1 MKKVI
6 KFFYKKTKIGYWIIS
21 FFIKIYLVFLYHVV
35 PEKIYLKRRF
45 RKTFKREIDL
55 NNPETLNEKI
65 VWLKINDRTPLHT
78 TCADKYAVREYIKE
92 KVGEEYLVPLH
103 YQTKNVKDIIPE
115 NLPDTP
121 SIIKT
126 NHDSS
131 GGIFVY
137 NKSEINWEEAR
148 KTLKK
153 RLKKN
158 YYPRTKEWQYKN
170 IDRCII
176 VEKLL
181 IDKNGKIPFDYK
193 VHCFNGKVN
202 MIQVD
207 VDRNTDHHC
216 RNYYSTKWIRE
227 PYKWTFIKPNN
238 KEVGECKEDVKKPE
252 TLKQMIVLSEK
263 LASEFCYVRVDW
275 YDLDGA
281 LYFGELTFHQDGGN
295 RPITPEKWDK
305 VLGDKLIL
313 PKK

>member
-1 MKKVI
+1 MKNII
-6 KFFYKKTKIGYWIIS
+6 KYFYKRTKIGYWIIS
-21 FFIKIYLVFLYHVV
+21 FLIKIYLFFLYHVM
-35 PEKIYLKRRF
+35 PEKMYLKRRF
-45 RKTFKREIDL
+45 KKTFKREIDL
-55 NNPETLNEKI
+55 DNPKTLNEKI
-65 VWLKINDRTPLHT
+65 VWLKLNDRTPLHT
-78 TCADKYAVREYIKE
+78 ICADKYAVRNYIKE
-92 KVGEEYLVPLH
+92 KVGEEYLVPLL
-103 YQTKNVKDIIPE
+103 YQTKNVKDIIPD
-115 NLPDTP
+115 NLPDIP
-121 SIIKT
+121 LIIKT

-137 NKSEINWEEAR
+137 DKSKIDWNEAR
-148 KTLKK
+148 KSLSD

-170 IDRCII
+170 IPPCVIA
-176 VEKLL
+176 EKLL

-207 VDRNTDHHC
+207 VDRSSNHC
-216 RNYYSTKWIRE
+216 RNYYNTNWKRE
-227 PYKWTFIKPNN
+227 PYKWTFIKPDG

-252 TLKQMIVLSEK
+252 TLSQMIDLSEK

-275 YDLDGA
+275 YDLDGV

-295 RPITPEKWDK
+295 RPVTPEKWDRI
-305 VLGDKLIL
+305 LGDKLIL